1 MVTIITNAA
10 QLIRLP
16 LSLLLLLSF
25 FPQCLINPILT
36 DLVFI
41 SIDSNMSS
49 ALEAGDPAL
58 HRKSVG
64 QIEINGPGG
73 RRKTV
78 DLSDLSQA
86 DRELAEKFGYNPVR
100 DYTRIA
106 YHLRL
111 LTFCCIGVQ
120 A

>member
-1 MVTIITNAA
+1 
-10 QLIRLP
+10 
-16 LSLLLLLSF
+16 
-25 FPQCLINPILT
+25 
-36 DLVFI
+36 
-41 SIDSNMSS
+41 MSS

-58 HRKSVG
+58 HKRSVG

-100 DYTRIA
+100 DHWRIPRPSSVTDA
-106 YHLRL
+106 L
-111 LTFCCIGVQ
+111 LYRFSSVNLVIYRPSLSLSVYRDSSPR
-120 A
+120 

>member
-1 MVTIITNAA
+1 
-10 QLIRLP
+10 
-16 LSLLLLLSF
+16 
-25 FPQCLINPILT
+25 
-36 DLVFI
+36 
-41 SIDSNMSS
+41 MSS

-58 HRKSVG
+58 HKRSVG

-100 DYTRIA
+100 DHWRTSQPTSVTDVLVYRSSSVNLATYRPFHSLSV
-106 YHLRL
+106 YRDSS
-111 LTFCCIGVQ
+111 Q
-120 A
+120 R